1 MEIERKYLI
10 HTIPFDLSSFP
21 FRTIEQGYLCTNPVV
36 RIRKD
41 NDRYELT
48 YKSRGMM
55 IREEHNLPL
64 TAEGYEHLKTK
75 IDGICIEK
83 TRYMIP
89 LSDSLTIELD
99 IFDGELAPLI
109 LAEVEF
115 PSEDEANNFTPPEWF
130 TEDVTYSGKYHN
142 SYMSHHGYH
151 PEA

>member
-83 TRYMIP
+83 NSLY
-89 LSDSLTIELD
+89 DSALR
-99 IFDGELAPLI
+99 LAYHRTGYFFRQALR
-109 LAEVEF
+109 
-115 PSEDEANNFTPPEWF
+115 TPNCR
-130 TEDVTYSGKYHN
+130 S
-142 SYMSHHGYH
+142 
-151 PEA
+151 

>member
-10 HTIPFDLSSFP
+10 HTIPFDLAVFP

-48 YKSRGMM
+48 YKSSGMM
-55 IREEHNLPL
+55 IREEHTLPL
-64 TAEGYEHLKTK
+64 TAEGYAHLKTK

-89 LSDSLTIELD
+89 LHDSLTIELD
-99 IFDGELAPLI
+99 IFSGKLAGLI

-115 PSEDEANNFTPPEWF
+115 PDADSAEQFTPPDWF
-130 TEDVTYSGKYHN
+130 GEDVTFSPQYHN
-142 SYMSHHGYH
+142 SALSQMKLL
-151 PEA
+151 